1 MAKLNG
7 NLRNIIPLGLYH
19 CRTSAQEKHCAGT
32 KVQSAACYTKIDYAL
47 SFADNLKAF
56 SIAQNSLYRHIKFKE
71 RDFETLMHD
80 IYRASPLQIYYPLA
94 YSLIPLDIPEGVEF
108 NLYTNG
114 RGALPAYVIQA
125 LNAKTKEIDMAYD
138 VQIKTTSEEDVST
151 FHTYYL
157 NVLNQVLDNP
167 GIKVADIQLAL

>member
-1 MAKLNG
+1 M
-7 NLRNIIPLGLYH
+7 
-19 CRTSAQEKHCAGT
+19 
-32 KVQSAACYTKIDYAL
+32 
-47 SFADNLKAF
+47 
-56 SIAQNSLYRHIKFKE
+56 QNSLFRHIKFKE

-80 IYRASPLQIYYPLA
+80 IYRASPLQIYYSLA
-94 YSLIPLDIPEGVEF
+94 YSLLPLDMPEGVEF

-138 VQIKTTSEEDVST
+138 VQIKTTSEEDVSN

-157 NVLNQVLDNP
+157 NVLKQVLDDP
-167 GIKVADIQLAL
+167 GIKVADIQLSL